1 MIDYDSIEIVTQEN
15 HSLFMRLRN
24 PSMDAGYIVKNIEG
38 LDAPDFNLITR
49 ESLYGRTSL
58 MSNRVAKREITLTVL
73 LNTFK
78 GTAGVAEAREKFYK
92 LVGYSENDFVR
103 FRLLKNS
110 NEVAFIECYVK
121 SIQQNP
127 FTKDPELQ
135 IVFSCR
141 DSYIRGNFISVI
153 PTMQLGNFTINYN
166 GTAPTY
172 IHAAGSNTGTYWLLH
187 NQTSNEIITVE
198 RTVPGRWDYN
208 SSPNNRYITAGA
220 KNMIGN
226 LRDTDRYN
234 YWIQLR
240 PGINRFRTLNVTAM
254 SILEYYE
261 QHLGV

>member
-1 MIDYDSIEIVTQEN
+1 MIDYDAIEIVTQEN
-15 HSLFMRLRN
+15 HSLYMRLRN
-24 PSMDAGYIVKNIEG
+24 PSFDAGYIVKNIEG

-58 MSNRVAKREITLTVL
+58 MGNRVAKREITLTVL

-92 LVGYSENDFVR
+92 LVGYGENDFVR

-135 IVFSCR
+135 IVFTSR
-141 DSYIRGNFISVI
+141 DSYIRGNFVSTT
-153 PTMQLGNFTINYN
+153 PTLQGGNFTINYN

-172 IHAAGSNTGTYWLLH
+172 IHAAGSNTGTYWYLH
-187 NQTSNEIITVE
+187 NQTSNEIIYVE

-208 SSPNNRYITAGA
+208 SSPENRYITAGS

-240 PGINRFRTLNVTAM
+240 PGINRFRTLNVTGM

-261 QHLGV
+261 RHLGV

>member
-1 MIDYDSIEIVTQEN
+1 M
-15 HSLFMRLRN
+15 
-24 PSMDAGYIVKNIEG
+24 
-38 LDAPDFNLITR
+38 
-49 ESLYGRTSL
+49 
-58 MSNRVAKREITLTVL
+58 
-73 LNTFK
+73 
-78 GTAGVAEAREKFYK
+78 
-92 LVGYSENDFVR
+92 
-103 FRLLKNS
+103 KNS

-135 IVFSCR
+135 IVFACR
-141 DSYIRGNFISVI
+141 DSYIRGNFVSVV